1 MRRFVTSIVC
11 VALLTSGCGGGEL
24 SLPEYVEELNA
35 IVDRARQQYEALIA
49 TPQGAVLVAEGAQ
62 LANFTPQDLQAA
74 FEQLKTVELEVQEAT
89 EAMEPP
95 EQIADLHKFFFDFDD
110 DSFVSAQDVLAARAA
125 TAADWEELSATPE
138 MAAYRTALA
147 ADKETCNDFEAELDA
162 TEQRGVFD
170 ETPWI
175 PGELKELVALVIGCA
190 GYPENPDD
198 VYRPVPTPAP

>member
-95 EQIADLHKFFFDFDD
+95 EQIADLHNFFFDFDD
-110 DSFVSAQDVLAARAA
+110 DSFVSAQDVLATRAG

>member
-1 MRRFVTSIVC
+1 MVC

-24 SLPEYVEELNA
+24 SLPEYVEDLNA

-49 TPQGAVLVAEGAQ
+49 TPQGAVLVAEGAE
-62 LANFTPQDLQAA
+62 LANFTPQDLAAA
-74 FEQLKTVELEVQEAT
+74 FERLKEVELEVQEAT

-95 EQIADLHKFFFDFDD
+95 EQIVDLHNFFFDFDD
-110 DSFVSAQDVLAARAA
+110 DSFTSAQDVLAARAG

-138 MAAYRTALA
+138 MAAYRAALA
-147 ADKETCNDFEAELDA
+147 ADKETCDDFEAELDA

-170 ETPWI
+170 DTPWI
-175 PGELKELVALVIGCA
+175 PGELKEVVELVIGCA